1 MLQSLIS
8 LLAVVLVA
16 LLLFGVFKSWF
27 GKSWF
32 FTWLK
37 GSLGFICIGLVL
49 YICLLILDLWSYKL
63 ALKEKLLAE
72 VRIEKLDEQY
82 FMLHFKPVNEK
93 AKQFQILG
101 DQWQV
106 DMRLLTWKGPFLTL
120 GLQPLYRFDRL
131 SGRHSSIEHE
141 RAKQRTLY
149 ELNGSDFVDL
159 WSASKRFN
167 FGLHAN
173 YGSSIFMPM
182 ADKARYSIFL
192 HSRGLVAKPANQA
205 AKEALYIS
213 W

>member
-37 GSLGFICIGLVL
+37 GTLGFICIGLVL
-49 YICLLILDLWSYKL
+49 YIGFLILDLWSYKR
-63 ALKEKLLAE
+63 AFKEELLAE

-82 FMLHFKPVNEK
+82 FLLHFKPVNEPSQ
-93 AKQFQILG
+93 AFHLLG

-120 GLQPLYRFDRL
+120 GVQPLYRFDRL
-131 SGRHSSIEHE
+131 SGRYSSIKHE
-141 RAKQRTLY
+141 KEKQRTLY

-159 WSASKRFN
+159 WRASKSFN

-182 ADKARYSIFL
+182 VDKARYSVFL
-192 HSRGLVAKPANQA
+192 HARGLVAKPTNQA
-205 AKEALYIS
+205 AKDALYMG